1 MQLNCHV
8 QASSIPGLPPTKL
21 TFLRTKIVRI
31 MRLTVLLIIAGCLRV
46 SAASY
51 AQSVSASLKN
61 VPLEE
66 VFATVK
72 QQTGFLFFYDRDMLA
87 ATKPV
92 TIKAKNQALTDFL
105 AAVFSNQP
113 LDYTIKDK
121 TIFLKRKPV
130 AALETP
136 QQAQPLTGTVKDQEG
151 QVLIGVSVKVK
162 GTTKGVVTDVNGKF
176 SINAGPGDVL
186 VLSYIG
192 FEPYE
197 VQVANQ
203 GPLTLVMKP
212 AVSALDE
219 AVIIGYGTT
228 IRRKNTGS
236 ISTVQSKDITDQP
249 VLDPLAALQG
259 RVPGLMITSSNGL
272 PGSSFNVMLRGRNS
286 ILGATD
292 PLYIVDGVP
301 FVSDPLN
308 QFSSA
313 NGNQSPLASINPDD
327 IDRIDILKDADAT
340 AIYGS
345 RAANGVILIT
355 TKKGKAGQ
363 TRFNLNVTSGG
374 SKVVNLLDM
383 LNTQQYLEM
392 RREAF
397 ANDGKTPDEDNAPDL
412 TVWDQHTYNNWQKK
426 MIGNTANFTNVSAS
440 ISGGTEQTR
449 FLFSGTYDHQ
459 TTVMPNSLPFK
470 KAGSHFSL
478 DHTGLDGKFQATLSV
493 NYNFIQ
499 DKSIATDITGYY
511 DLAPNYPIYD
521 STGKYF
527 WRNNYLLNPMAMLHR
542 TSNSRTNA
550 LIANSMLRY
559 SILPGLN
566 AKVSLGYTKRDMKQ
580 VQTYPLISQD
590 PNNTTGS
597 FSYFGN
603 SDLASWI
610 VEPQI
615 DYTRQISKGELQL
628 LAGATWQGDLLQGE
642 RINAENFVNDG
653 LLEDIKSAGRLI
665 PISSTYSFYRYTSGF
680 GRINY
685 NWEGKYIV
693 NASFRRDG
701 STRFGPDNRFGNFG
715 AVGAAWVFSEE
726 SFLRDNRVLSYGKL
740 RASAGI
746 TGNDRIGNNEFLE
759 SWQSTTYPYDGV
771 PGLTPAR
778 LPNPT
783 YRWEETKKLEAA
795 LELGFLQD
803 RLLFNTNFY
812 RNVSSNMLVD
822 FMLSPQVGFE
832 EITDNFPAKVL
843 NTGWEFDIT
852 SVNIRKKDFEWRTM
866 FNISFNKNELM
877 EYPGIESSTYKDVYV
892 VGKSLSIE
900 KGFQFGGIDPETGEA
915 ILNSSNGNNP
925 PQDPDDLVVL
935 GKTMPDFFGGLQ
947 NTFSY
952 KGLELD
958 VLFQFV
964 KQEGPLLNHGYLSRA
979 YGTMYNKDISALGRW
994 RQKGDQVGIPMATT
1008 SGGNVLYDYYRLSS
1022 AVWGD
1027 ASFIRLKNVA
1037 LRYNLSK
1044 LLSRYKVNN
1053 LSVVLSGQNL
1063 LTITSYDGFDP
1074 ETQGLRMPPMKTITA
1089 GLKLTL

>member
-1 MQLNCHV
+1 
-8 QASSIPGLPPTKL
+8 
-21 TFLRTKIVRI
+21 

-51 AQSVSASLKN
+51 AQSVSVSLKN

-72 QQTGFLFFYDRDMLA
+72 QQTGFLFFYDRDMLT

-92 TIKAKNQALTDFL
+92 TIKARNQALTAFL

-113 LDYTIKDK
+113 LDYAIKDK

-130 AALETP
+130 TAPETP

-151 QVLIGVSVKVK
+151 QVLIGVSIKVK

-197 VQVANQ
+197 VQVSNQ

-236 ISTVQSKDITDQP
+236 ISTVQSKDIADQP

-259 RVPGLMITSSNGL
+259 RVSGLMITSSNGL

-301 FVSDPLN
+301 FVTDPLN
-308 QFSSA
+308 QFNSA
-313 NGNQSPLASINPDD
+313 NGTQSPLASISPDD
-327 IDRIDILKDADAT
+327 IERIDILKDADAT

-345 RAANGVILIT
+345 RAGNGVILIT

-374 SKVVNLLDM
+374 SKVANLLDM

-397 ANDGKTPDEDNAPDL
+397 ANDGKTPDENTAPDL
-412 TVWDQHTYNNWQKK
+412 VTWDQNANTNWQKM

-440 ISGGTEQTR
+440 LSGGTEQTR

-459 TTVMPNSLPFK
+459 TTVMPNSLPFR

-478 DHTGLDGKFQATLSV
+478 DHTGLGGKFKATLSA

-499 DKSIATDITGYY
+499 DKSIATDLTGYY
-511 DLAPNYPIYD
+511 NLAPNFPIYD

-527 WRNNYLLNPMAMLHR
+527 WFGNSFLNPVAMLHR
-542 TSNSRTNA
+542 TSDARTSS
-550 LIANSMLRY
+550 LIANSTLRY
-559 SILPGLN
+559 TILPGLN

-580 VQTYPLISQD
+580 VQAYPLISQN
-590 PNNTTGS
+590 PQNTTGS

-653 LLEDIKSAGRLI
+653 LLEDIKSAGRLT
-665 PISSTYSFYRYTSGF
+665 PISSTYNFYRYTSGF
-680 GRINY
+680 GRITY
-685 NWEGKYIV
+685 NWDGKYIV

-726 SFLRDNRVLSYGKL
+726 NFLRNNQVLSYGKL
-740 RASAGI
+740 RASAGV
-746 TGNDRIGNNEFLE
+746 TGSDRIGNYQYLE
-759 SWQSTTYPYDGV
+759 SWSSTSYPYDGT

-778 LPNPT
+778 LPNGT
-783 YRWEETKKLEAA
+783 YRWEETRKLEAA

-803 RLLFNTNFY
+803 KLLFNTNFY
-812 RNVSSNMLVD
+812 RNVSSNMLVA
-822 FMLSPQVGFE
+822 FMLSPQVGFT

-843 NTGWEFDIT
+843 NTGWEFDLT
-852 SVNIRKKDFEWRTM
+852 SVNIRRKDFEWRTM
-866 FNISFNKNELM
+866 FNLSFNRNELM

-892 VGKSLSIE
+892 VGKSLSIV
-900 KGFQFGGIDPETGEA
+900 KGFRFGGIDPETGKA
-915 ILNSSNGNNP
+915 IILAADPDS
-925 PQDPDDLVVL
+925 PQDPDDYNIL

-964 KQEGPLLNHGYLSRA
+964 KQEGPLLNYGYLSQA
-979 YGTMYNKDISALGRW
+979 YGTIYNKDISALGRW
-994 RQKGDQVGIPMATT
+994 RQKGDQASVPMATT
-1008 SGGNVLYDYYRLSS
+1008 LANNSFYDYYRVSS
-1022 AVWGD
+1022 GVWGD
-1027 ASFIRLKNVA
+1027 ASFIRLKNIA

-1044 LLSRYKVNN
+1044 VLSRYKVNN
-1053 LSVVLSGQNL
+1053 LSVILSGQNL